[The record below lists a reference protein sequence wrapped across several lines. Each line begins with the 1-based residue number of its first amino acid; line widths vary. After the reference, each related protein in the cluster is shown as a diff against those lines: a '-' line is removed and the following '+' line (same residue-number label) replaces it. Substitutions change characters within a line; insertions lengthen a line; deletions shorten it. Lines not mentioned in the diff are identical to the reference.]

1 MDDHGS
7 KRWDEKFAKCWNSK
21 HGHSHGLGRLEVPY
35 DQALE
40 PARGVT
46 VGTNTSETSLLWNQL
61 LVLILNKKSCFVSK
75 RFVLL
80 WQVTVQNFT
89 ITKLLFSS
97 SGLLHA
103 FACKCAGV
111 GLKTV
116 AWCSMLFFDVLRAF
130 LVSFCRSVPPE
141 FLLSFLASP
150 DALKV
155 MWVSD

>member
-7 KRWDEKFAKCWNSK
+7 KNLQNAETANTVTHMGWVGGRCLMTRHWNPREVSRWGPTPVKHPRSEISCWFEYWTRK
-21 HGHSHGLGRLEVPY
+21 VVP
-35 DQALE
+35 
-40 PARGVT
+40 
-46 VGTNTSETSLLWNQL
+46 
-61 LVLILNKKSCFVSK
+61 FSK

-130 LVSFCRSVPPE
+130 LVSFCWSVPPE

-150 DALKV
+150 DALEV